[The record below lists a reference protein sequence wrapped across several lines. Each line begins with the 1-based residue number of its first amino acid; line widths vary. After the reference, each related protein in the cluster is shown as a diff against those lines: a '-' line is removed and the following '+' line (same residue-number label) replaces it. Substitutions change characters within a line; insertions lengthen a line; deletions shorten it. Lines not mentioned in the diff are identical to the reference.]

1 LPPQLATENLALFIW
16 LIIRLIQLVFSAR
29 TVFFSHEKSVN
40 SVFQPAY
47 NSSRTAP
54 LSQFGH
60 CLVAAQL
67 VAATSVVFPL
77 FLVVLRC
84 GELWSV
90 AATSSTTQLWH

>member
-16 LIIRLIQLVFSAR
+16 LIIRLIQLVFSGR
-29 TVFFSHEKSVN
+29 TIFFSHEKSVN

-54 LSQFGH
+54 LPQFGH

-77 FLVVLRC
+77 LVVLRC